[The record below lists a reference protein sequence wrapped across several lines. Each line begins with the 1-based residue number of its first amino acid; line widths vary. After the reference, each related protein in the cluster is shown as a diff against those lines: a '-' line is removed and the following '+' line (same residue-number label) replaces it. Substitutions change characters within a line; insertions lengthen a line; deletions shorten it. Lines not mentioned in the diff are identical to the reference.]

1 MATLRDVANEA
12 NVSLIT
18 VSRVIND
25 PEKVK
30 PKTRQRIEAAMKKF
44 NYTPNP
50 VAKALVYKRIGVVD
64 VYVPHNIDLSN
75 PFVMHFIA
83 GISEALSAHM
93 YSFMIRRDRDT
104 EHLSD
109 GYIVTGLMKNEIYE
123 MYGYAKE
130 RNRPIV
136 LFGHTDI
143 PDVSCIDVDNIAGA
157 RDITE
162 YLLKAGH
169 RNVAMIN
176 VDEDKDYT
184 VDRLAGFRN
193 AVSGYGVDAAD
204 CPVLYALNNAQ
215 GGYCVAQALIE
226 SNPEMTAV
234 FCATDTLA
242 LGAVRAFT
250 EAGKRVP
257 EDISVVGFDG
267 LGHHLLTNPRITT
280 VQQPVFEV
288 GKMLAD
294 TLIGRI
300 QGKSE
305 TIKTLIKPQLIIE
318 ESVRF

>member
-18 VSRVIND
+18 VSRVINE

-50 VAKALVYKRIGVVD
+50 VAKALVSKRIGVVD
-64 VYVPHNIDLSN
+64 VYVPHSIDLSN

-104 EHLSD
+104 EHMSD
-109 GYIVTGLMKNEIYE
+109 GYIATGLLKDEIYE
-123 MYGYAKE
+123 MYAYAKE
-130 RNRPIV
+130 RNRPLV

-143 PDVSCIDVDNIAGA
+143 PDVSCIDVDNITGA
-157 RDITE
+157 RSVTE

-169 RNVAMIN
+169 RKLAMIN
-176 VDEDKDYT
+176 VDENKDYT
-184 VDRLAGFRN
+184 MDRLEGFRR
-193 AVSGYGVDAAD
+193 AAGAYGVDAGT
-204 CPVLYALNNAQ
+204 CPVVYAENSAQ
-215 GGYCVAQALIE
+215 GGYTAAQALAE
-226 SNPEMTAV
+226 SSPDLTAL
-234 FCATDTLA
+234 FCATDTIA
-242 LGAVRAFT
+242 LGAVRAYT
-250 EAGKRVP
+250 EAGRKIPGDV
-257 EDISVVGFDG
+257 SVAGFDG

-294 TLIGRI
+294 TLIHTI
-300 QGKSE
+300 QGKAK
-305 TIKTLIKPQLIIE
+305 TIKTLMTPELIIE
-318 ESVRF
+318 ESVR